1 MGNITQTVIEAGNVM
16 DEETLSTLARAGD
29 EIDKWQNRIIIVF
42 GNFLADI
49 GFVIGRQKWELMIG
63 MKFAQAGEFI
73 EEALRDISTTYS
85 PCFRTCS
92 DT

>member
-1 MGNITQTVIEAGNVM
+1 MNDISAILGQKTAPQLLEVLDKVATQGMGNITQTVIEAGNVM

-49 GFVIGRQKWELMIG
+49 GFVIGRQSE
-63 MKFAQAGEFI
+63 
-73 EEALRDISTTYS
+73 S
-85 PCFRTCS
+85 
-92 DT
+92 

>member
-49 GFVIGRQKWELMIG
+49 GFVIGRQK
-63 MKFAQAGEFI
+63 
-73 EEALRDISTTYS
+73 
-85 PCFRTCS
+85 
-92 DT
+92 

>member
-16 DEETLSTLARAGD
+16 DEENLSTLACAGD

-49 GFVIGRQKWELMIG
+49 GFAIGRQK
-63 MKFAQAGEFI
+63 
-73 EEALRDISTTYS
+73 
-85 PCFRTCS
+85 
-92 DT
+92 